1 MVREAWGKVRN
12 GNDYWYIIDDFAQD
26 CSISN
31 ELAVEIL
38 QSCTKPSIITS
49 KKSFTF
55 RFHRNMYLTVQLTSD
70 HQLFRKW
77 LGAKQ
82 VSSHY
87 LIHCLSRPMGLNELT
102 ICTWNHARKIQ
113 VFTNFLVIDLPHTE
127 IHPIHICRMQQTACL
142 LMIWWCQ
149 EQGICSDRTDL
160 PWSL

>member
-38 QSCTKPSIITS
+38 QSCTKPSIITW

-70 HQLFRKW
+70 HQLFGKW

-82 VSSHY
+82 VSSHH

-102 ICTWNHARKIQ
+102 ICTWNHARKS
-113 VFTNFLVIDLPHTE
+113 FHKFPCHWSATYWNPPYTHLSHAANSMSTHDLAMSGAGH
-127 IHPIHICRMQQTACL
+127 L
-142 LMIWWCQ
+142 
-149 EQGICSDRTDL
+149 
-160 PWSL
+160 